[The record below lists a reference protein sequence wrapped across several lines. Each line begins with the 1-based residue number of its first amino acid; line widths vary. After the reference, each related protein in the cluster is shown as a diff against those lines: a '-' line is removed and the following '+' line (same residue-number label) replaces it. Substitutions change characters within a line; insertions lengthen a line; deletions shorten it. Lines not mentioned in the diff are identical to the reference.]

1 MGTGAVSI
9 GLAAL
14 FFARVADGANDLF
27 LRLVASIC
35 WIPLVM
41 TPLGF
46 AGIAWA
52 TRRFAPEAAG
62 SGIPQVIAA
71 AHDPDRAVPMLI
83 SLKAAAIK
91 FTLTIAALLC
101 GASVGREG
109 PTVQISAAI
118 LSWHHRFFRA
128 PLRASMIIAGGA
140 AGVAAAFNTPL
151 AGVTFAIEELA
162 DAYEQ
167 RVALLVMTTILIAG
181 MVSLGLAG
189 DYVYFGEVGEHLK
202 VGAVLRI
209 APVAGVLGGLS
220 GGLFARLLLSMGAM
234 RARWLP
240 TLANRP
246 ILWALGCGVIVGT
259 LGVVTHLT
267 WGTGYSSARQIIDGT
282 NAPYWFGP
290 AKFATTLATAASGM
304 PGGIFAPSLATGAG
318 LGALL
323 RPMFPGDPGGA
334 VVLLGMVAYFTG
346 VVRAPLTAV
355 IIIVEATASR
365 GLILPL
371 FLAALIAHAVS
382 ALVCKERLYHGLSKP
397 WREALRGGEPQRHR
411 PRLIEPWLRLTA
423 SWCGVCSSGPLVA
436 PIFPLTN
443 CAFATLAS
451 ARRHLGPRSNDDR
464 RDIIAALRRVRPAIQ
479 CASTRASGG
488 WYGSGAKAPS

>member
-1 MGTGAVSI
+1 MKLSFNRRWRVLLRRHGPASAVWRRRIAMGSGAVSI
-9 GLAAL
+9 GLVAL
-14 FFARVADGANDLF
+14 LFARLADRASDLF
-27 LRLVASIC
+27 AHLILT
-35 WIPLVM
+35 WQWFPLIA

-46 AGIAWA
+46 ATIAWL
-52 TRRFAPEAAG
+52 TRRIAPEAAG

-71 AHDPDRAVPMLI
+71 AQNPGRAGQVLI
-83 SLKAAAIK
+83 SLRAALLKCA
-91 FTLTIAALLC
+91 FTIAALLC

-118 LSWHHRFFRA
+118 LSFHHRILRA
-128 PLRASMIIAGGA
+128 PLRASMVIAGGA

-189 DYVYFGEVGEHLK
+189 DYVYFGAVGETMK
-202 VGAVLRI
+202 AGAVLRV
-209 APVAGVLGGLS
+209 APVAGVLGGLT
-220 GGLFARLLLSMGAM
+220 GGLFARAMLGMGAA
-234 RARWLP
+234 RDRWLP
-240 TLANRP
+240 WLSERP
-246 ILWALGCGVIVGT
+246 VIWALACGV
-259 LGVVTHLT
+259 VVAATGILTGLT
-267 WGTGYSSARQIIDGT
+267 WGTGYGAARAIIDGT

-290 AKFATTLATAASGM
+290 AKFATTLATASSGM

-318 LGALL
+318 LGAVL

-382 ALVCKERLYHGLSKP
+382 ALVCKERLYHGLAKP
-397 WREALRGGEPQRHR
+397 WR
-411 PRLIEPWLRLTA
+411 
-423 SWCGVCSSGPLVA
+423 
-436 PIFPLTN
+436 
-443 CAFATLAS
+443 
-451 ARRHLGPRSNDDR
+451 
-464 RDIIAALRRVRPAIQ
+464 AALDRDDAPH
-479 CASTRASGG
+479 RAD
-488 WYGSGAKAPS
+488 PNC

>member
-1 MGTGAVSI
+1 MFLPSRRWRVLIRRHGPTSPVWRRRTAMGLGAVSI

-14 FFARVADGANDLF
+14 LFATLADDASALFARLARTYFWLP
-27 LRLVASIC
+27 LLV
-35 WIPLVM
+35 

-52 TRRFAPEAAG
+52 TGRFAPEAAG

-71 AHDPDRAVPMLI
+71 AQNPTRAMRLLI
-83 SLKAAAIK
+83 SPRAALLK
-91 FTLTIAALLC
+91 FGFTIAALLC

-118 LSWHHRFFRA
+118 LSWHHRLFRA
-128 PLRASMIIAGGA
+128 PMRASMIIAGGA

-181 MVSLGLAG
+181 IVSLGLAG
-189 DYVYFGEVGEHLK
+189 DYVYFGVVGEHLK
-202 VGAVLRI
+202 VDAVLRI
-209 APVAGVLGGLS
+209 APVAGVAGGIS
-220 GGLFARLLLSMGAM
+220 GGLFARAM
-234 RARWLP
+234 LNIGGTRDRWFPVLKD
-240 TLANRP
+240 RP
-246 ILWALGCGVIVGT
+246 VVWALLCGIVVAVI
-259 LGVVTHLT
+259 GVVTGLT
-267 WGTGYSSARQIIDGT
+267 WGTGYAAARAIVDGSH
-282 NAPYWFGP
+282 APYWFGP
-290 AKFATTLATAASGM
+290 AKLTTTLATAASGL

-323 RPMFPGDPGGA
+323 RPLFPNDPGGA

-365 GLILPL
+365 GLIMPL
-371 FLAALIAHAVS
+371 FLSALIAHATS
-382 ALVCKERLYHGLSKP
+382 ALVCKERLYHGLAKP
-397 WREALRGGEPQRHR
+397 WRIALAQSPKAQPAR
-411 PRLIEPWLRLTA
+411 
-423 SWCGVCSSGPLVA
+423 GPL
-436 PIFPLTN
+436 P
-443 CAFATLAS
+443 
-451 ARRHLGPRSNDDR
+451 
-464 RDIIAALRRVRPAIQ
+464 RPAPD
-479 CASTRASGG
+479 AG
-488 WYGSGAKAPS
+488 

>member
-1 MGTGAVSI
+1 MKLPINRRWRVLLRRHGPASAVWRRRTAMGLGAITI

-14 FFARVADGANDLF
+14 LFARLADS
-27 LRLVASIC
+27 ASSVFDRTVHAV
-35 WIPLVM
+35 WWLPLII
-41 TPLGF
+41 TPVGF
-46 AGIAWA
+46 AAAAWL
-52 TRRFAPEAAG
+52 TLRVAPESAG

-71 AHDPDRAVPMLI
+71 TQDPKQSLRRLI
-83 SLKAAAIK
+83 SLPVAAFK
-91 FTLTIAALLC
+91 VGLTLVALLF

-118 LSWHHRFFRA
+118 LGWYTRLFRA
-128 PLRASMIIAGGA
+128 PIRASMIIAGGA

-167 RVALLVMTTILIAG
+167 RVALLVMSTILIAG
-181 MVSLGLAG
+181 VVSLGLAG
-189 DYVYFGEVGEHLK
+189 DYVYFGAVGQHMSF
-202 VGAVLRI
+202 GAVLRV
-209 APVAGVLGGLS
+209 APVAGILGGLS
-220 GGLFARLLLSMGAM
+220 GGLFARAMLNIGA
-234 RARWLP
+234 ARDRWFPWLKG
-240 TLANRP
+240 RP
-246 ILWALGCGVIVGT
+246 VVWAFACGVVVAA
-259 LGVVTHLT
+259 LGVVTGLT
-267 WGTGYSSARQIIDGT
+267 WGAGYSAAHAIIDGT

-290 AKFATTLATAASGM
+290 AKFTATLATASSGL

-371 FLAALIAHAVS
+371 FLSALIAHSVS

-397 WREALRGGEPQRHR
+397 WR
-411 PRLIEPWLRLTA
+411 
-423 SWCGVCSSGPLVA
+423 
-436 PIFPLTN
+436 
-443 CAFATLAS
+443 
-451 ARRHLGPRSNDDR
+451 
-464 RDIIAALRRVRPAIQ
+464 AALGSPA
-479 CASTRASGG
+479 G
-488 WYGSGAKAPS
+488 